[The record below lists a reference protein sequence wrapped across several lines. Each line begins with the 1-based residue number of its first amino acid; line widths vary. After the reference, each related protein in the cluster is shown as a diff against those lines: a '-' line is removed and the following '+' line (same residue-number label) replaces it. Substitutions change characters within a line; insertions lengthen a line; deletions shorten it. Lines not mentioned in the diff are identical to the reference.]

1 MKVAVSKDRAAFF
14 ISFYQIIQV
23 YNRLKRY
30 RVYIETA
37 GDESAVVDNTGKVSV
52 LSYNEETAGK
62 VTITASVDGVNYSCE
77 IEVKKPEMNK
87 KSVVVK
93 QGKSQ
98 KLAVKNTKLK
108 KIEWTSSDEGIAVVD
123 SKGKITGM
131 SSGVAV
137 IGAKVGGVTTY
148 CEVNVK

>member
-93 QGKSQ
+93 QVCMTLTQNPRGLQLSGISPTKSFLIFIRFR
-98 KLAVKNTKLK
+98 KL
-108 KIEWTSSDEGIAVVD
+108 
-123 SKGKITGM
+123 
-131 SSGVAV
+131 
-137 IGAKVGGVTTY
+137 
-148 CEVNVK
+148 